1 MARKGRSRKEEL
13 MANATDAKRIYQ
25 VFSWACLAVIVLIVV
40 LVLHK
45 PSAPNVPYD
54 PAAAARL
61 QQKFAAADQAK
72 AAGQPAKVSIDRSE
86 LNSYLQQNLQVQG
99 STPAKA
105 SGAAPDS
112 APDSNDAPAAGATQA
127 DPLAGLG
134 QMTQEQVASA
144 VKDVQVN
151 MDGDLIEAHIIF
163 NLHGQDMSLD
173 LDGHLVSENGYL
185 KFEPV
190 SGKLGSLP
198 LPQSLLDAAVDKLMS
213 SPENR
218 EKMKLPDD
226 INDIQIQNG
235 QAVLSYK

>member
-1 MARKGRSRKEEL
+1 
-13 MANATDAKRIYQ
+13 MANASDAKRIYQ
-25 VFSWACLAVIVLIVV
+25 VFSWACLAVIVFLVV

-45 PSAPNVPYD
+45 SPGPNVPYD
-54 PAAAARL
+54 PSAAARV

-72 AAGQPAKVSIDRSE
+72 AAGQPAKVSIDRTE
-86 LNSYLQQNLQVQG
+86 LNSYLQENLVQG
-99 STPAKA
+99 SSPD

-112 APDSNDAPAAGATQA
+112 SATSDGTPQA
-127 DPLAGLG
+127 DPLAGMG

-144 VKDVQVN
+144 VKDVKVD
-151 MDGDLIEAHIIF
+151 MDGDLIKAHIIF

-190 SGKLGSLP
+190 DGKLGSLP
-198 LPQSLLDAAVDKLMS
+198 LPQSALDAAVDKLMS
-213 SPENR
+213 SPKNR
-218 EKMKLPDD
+218 DKMKLPDD

-235 QAVLSYK
+235 QAVVSYK

>member
-1 MARKGRSRKEEL
+1 
-13 MANATDAKRIYQ
+13 MANASDAKRIYQ
-25 VFSWACLAVIVLIVV
+25 VFSWACLAVIVFLVL

-45 PSAPNVPYD
+45 SPEPNVPYD
-54 PAAAARL
+54 PSAAARV

-72 AAGQPAKVSIDRSE
+72 AAGQPTKVSIDRTE
-86 LNSYLQQNLQVQG
+86 LNSYVQQNLQVQG
-99 STPAKA
+99 SSPD

-112 APDSNDAPAAGATQA
+112 SATSGGSTPV
-127 DPLAGLG
+127 DPLSGMG

-144 VKDVQVN
+144 VKDVKVD
-151 MDGDLIEAHIIF
+151 MDGDLIKAHIIF

-190 SGKLGSLP
+190 DGKLGSLP
-198 LPQSLLDAAVDKLMS
+198 LPQSVLDAAVDKLMS

-218 EKMKLPDD
+218 DKMKLPDD

-235 QAVLSYK
+235 QAVVSYK

>member
-1 MARKGRSRKEEL
+1 
-13 MANATDAKRIYQ
+13 MANASDAKRIYQ
-25 VFSWACLAVIVLIVV
+25 VFSWACLAVIVFLVL

-45 PSAPNVPYD
+45 SPEPNVPYD
-54 PAAAARL
+54 PSAAARV

-72 AAGQPAKVSIDRSE
+72 AAGQPAKVSIDRTE
-86 LNSYLQQNLQVQG
+86 LNSYVQQNLQVQG
-99 STPAKA
+99 SSPD

-112 APDSNDAPAAGATQA
+112 SATSDGSTPS
-127 DPLAGLG
+127 DPLAGMG

-144 VKDVQVN
+144 VKDVKVD
-151 MDGDLIEAHIIF
+151 MEGDLIKAHVIF

-190 SGKLGSLP
+190 DGKLGSLP
-198 LPQSLLDAAVDKLMS
+198 LPQSVLDAAVDKLMS

-218 EKMKLPDD
+218 DKMKLPDD

-235 QAVLSYK
+235 QAVVSYK